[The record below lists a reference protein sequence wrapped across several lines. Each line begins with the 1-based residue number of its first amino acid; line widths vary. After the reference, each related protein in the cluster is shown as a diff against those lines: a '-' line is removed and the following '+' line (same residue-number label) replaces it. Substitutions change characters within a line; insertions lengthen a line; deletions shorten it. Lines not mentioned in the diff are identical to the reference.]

1 MVTAL
6 TRMLLRDLWR
16 LRGQL
21 TATALVVACGVASF
35 VAAWSTYQ
43 SLLYSQD
50 TYYREFRFAEV
61 FAQLKRAPESLAAR
75 IREIPGVA
83 AVQTRVI
90 MTVTLNVPGLAEP
103 ATGRLVSIPEHRE
116 PMLNDLFLHQGR
128 YVEPGRADEALASE
142 AFAAANQLQVGDQIG
157 AIINGRWQ
165 QIRIV
170 GIALSPEYVYEV
182 GSGAIF
188 PDNRRFGVLWLSREA
203 LGPAFNMTGA
213 FNDVALALAPGAS
226 EPEVIDRLDRLL
238 NRYGG
243 LGAYGR
249 KDQISHHFLSDEIAQ
264 NRITATYVPAI
275 FLGVAAFLLHIVLSR
290 LVSTRRREIAILK
303 AFGYRNLTVGRH
315 YLKLALTGVAAGAL
329 LGAGGGLYLGAQL
342 TDFYQDYYRF
352 PALYYRAGPELIG
365 LAALISAG
373 AAALGALF
381 AVRRAVILPPAEA
394 MRPAPPAQFRA
405 GLLERLGLQRLLPPA
420 ARMILRN
427 ILRRRWQAFLSVL
440 GVALAVGILVVGR
453 FFLDAVNYLIAFQ
466 FEFVHRDDVTV
477 VFNNPLSPRAR
488 FELQRLP
495 GVLRSE
501 PFRSVPVRLRA
512 GHRTRRLELTGLH
525 DRGELWRL
533 IDRQLKPVALPPEG
547 LVLNA
552 TLAQLL
558 AVSPGDTLTVE
569 VLEGAR
575 PVRRLPVVGLVDEL
589 VGLQA
594 YLDIHAL
601 NRLLREDVAISG
613 AKLAVDPAVA
623 PQLYAELKR
632 IPAVAGV
639 AVRQAMLNSL
649 QELLTQS
656 ILISTVI
663 NIIFAC
669 VIAFGMVYNGAR
681 IALSERGHELAALR
695 VLGFSRRETAV
706 ILLGEQAVLTLLA
719 IPFGFLL
726 GYGLCT
732 FLVQRLAG
740 ELYRIPLVISG
751 ATFLFAVGVV
761 AAAAL
766 FSGLFVARRLRH
778 LDLIAVLKVQ
788 E

>member
-1 MVTAL
+1 MVSAL
-6 TRMLLRDLWR
+6 NKMLLRDLWR

-50 TYYREFRFAEV
+50 TYYSEFRFADV

-83 AVQTRVI
+83 AVHTRVV
-90 MTVTLNVPGLAEP
+90 MAVTLDVSGLAEP
-103 ATGRLVSIPEHRE
+103 ATGRLVSIPERRG
-116 PMLNDLFLHQGR
+116 PMLNDLFLRQGR
-128 YVEPGRADEALASE
+128 YVEPGRSNEALASE
-142 AFAAANQLQVGDQIG
+142 AFATANHLQVGDQLG

-165 QIRIV
+165 RLQVV

-182 GSGAIF
+182 GGGAIF

-213 FNDVALALAPGAS
+213 FNDVALALVPGAS

-249 KDQISHHFLSDEIAQ
+249 EEQISHHFLTDEIAQ

-290 LVSTRRREIAILK
+290 LVSMRRREIAILK
-303 AFGYRNLTVGRH
+303 AFGYSNLKVGRH
-315 YLKLALTGVAAGAL
+315 YLKLALAGVVAGAL
-329 LGAGGGLYLGAQL
+329 LGTAGGLYLGAQFIRL
-342 TDFYQDYYRF
+342 YQDYYHF

-365 LAALISAG
+365 LAVLISFC
-373 AAALGALF
+373 AAALGALS
-381 AVRRAVILPPAEA
+381 AVKRAVTLPPAEA
-394 MRPAPPAQFRA
+394 MRPEPPAQFRA
-405 GLLERLGLQRLLPPA
+405 GMLERLGLQIILPPSV
-420 ARMILRN
+420 RMILRH
-427 ILRRRWQAFLSVL
+427 ILRRRWKAFLSVL

-453 FFLDAVNYLIAFQ
+453 FFFDAVNYLMAFQ

-477 VFNNPLSPRAR
+477 IFNNPLSPRAR

-495 GVLRSE
+495 GVRHSE

-533 IDRQLKPVALPPEG
+533 IDRQLKAVALPPEG
-547 LVLNA
+547 LVLSA
-552 TLAQLL
+552 TLAKIL

-575 PVRRLPVVGLVDEL
+575 PVRRLPIVGLVDEL

-601 NRLLREDVAISG
+601 NRLLREDAVISG
-613 AKLAVDPAVA
+613 AKLAVDPAAA
-623 PQLYAELKR
+623 PQLYVKLKQL
-632 IPAVAGV
+632 PAVAGV
-639 AVRQAMLNSL
+639 AVREAMLNSL
-649 QELLTQS
+649 RELLTQS
-656 ILISTVI
+656 VIISTVI

-681 IALSERGHELAALR
+681 IALSERGHELASLR
-695 VLGFSRRETAV
+695 VLGFSRREVAV

-719 IPFGFLL
+719 IPFGFIL
-726 GYGLCT
+726 GYGLSA

-751 ATFLFAVGVV
+751 ATFLFAVSVV
-761 AAAAL
+761 AVAAL
-766 FSGLFVARRLRH
+766 LSGLLVARRIQH
-778 LDLIAVLKVQ
+778 LDLIAVLKAQ